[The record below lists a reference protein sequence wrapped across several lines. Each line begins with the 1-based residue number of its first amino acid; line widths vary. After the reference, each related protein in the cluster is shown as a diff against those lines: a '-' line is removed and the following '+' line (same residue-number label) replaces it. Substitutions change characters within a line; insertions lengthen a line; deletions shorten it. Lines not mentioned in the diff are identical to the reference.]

1 MDRIT
6 EPNDVMYQS
15 YNLKNEFKAM
25 NWDLRDFINY
35 IGRLETKIDKINQQI
50 YKTNNHLSTM
60 RDILEEDSI

>member
-60 RDILEEDSI
+60 KDILEEDSI

>member
-6 EPNDVMYQS
+6 ESNDVMYQS

-60 RDILEEDSI
+60 KDILEEDSI

>member
-35 IGRLETKIDKINQQI
+35 IGRLETKIEKINYQI

-60 RDILEEDSI
+60 KDILEEDSI